1 MILGKIKKVHFI
13 GIGGIGMS
21 GISELLLNLG
31 FKVSGSDI
39 KITPITSQL
48 SKKGAIIWEGHNKKN
63 ILDSDLVVYS
73 SAIDD
78 ENVELVEAR
87 KIQLPIVRRAEML
100 GELLKLKNTSI
111 AVSGTHGKTS
121 TTSMMGSILTEALF
135 DPTLIIGGV
144 VKNLNANALLGKG
157 DIIVA
162 EADEFDKSFL
172 QLSPTH
178 SIITNIDSDH
188 LDCYG
193 SKENLVKAFNE
204 FANSTAFYG
213 SIILCVDDSLL
224 KSIIPNI
231 SRPIITYGFSGDAE
245 FQAVNRKFRDYYS
258 FFDVKHKGE
267 FLGSIELEVPGAH
280 NIKNALATIA
290 LSIELGIKF
299 KEIKKGL
306 KNFSGVK
313 RRFEIKGEV
322 NKIIVIDDYAH
333 HPTEVSAT
341 LKAIQNGWGEK
352 RIIAIFQPH
361 LFSRTKDFFEDFA
374 RSLMISDILIITEI
388 YGAREKP
395 ISGVSGEL
403 ISNVAKSIG
412 HESVYWIKDKNK
424 ISNKIFSIVKEND
437 ILITMGAGD
446 IYKISDEILNE
457 LKKDYVR
464 N

>member
-31 FKVSGSDI
+31 FKVSGSDT
-39 KITPITSQL
+39 KMTSITSQL
-48 SKKGAIIWEGHNKKN
+48 SGKGAKIYKGHDKKN
-63 ILDSDLVVYS
+63 IMDSDLVVYS
-73 SAIDD
+73 SAINN
-78 ENVELVEAR
+78 ENVELAEAR

-135 DPTLIIGGV
+135 YPTLVVGGV

-178 SIITNIDSDH
+178 SIITNIDSEH

-193 SKENLVKAFNE
+193 SKENLVKAFNQ

-213 SIILCVDDSLL
+213 SIVLCVDDPIL
-224 KSIIPNI
+224 KRLIPNI

-245 FQAVNRKFRDYYS
+245 FQAVNRKFRDFRS
-258 FFDVKHKGE
+258 FFDVIHKGE
-267 FLGSIELEVPGAH
+267 ILGSIELKVPGAH

-299 KEIKKGL
+299 NHIKKGL
-306 KNFSGVK
+306 KNYTGVK
-313 RRFEIKGEV
+313 RRFEIKGKV
-322 NKIIVIDDYAH
+322 NEIIVVDDYAH

-341 LKAIQNGWGEK
+341 LKAVQNGWGKK

-361 LFSRTKDFFEDFA
+361 LFSRTKEFFEDFA
-374 RSLMISDILIITEI
+374 RSLIISDILIITEI
-388 YGAREKP
+388 YGAREKSIP
-395 ISGVSGEL
+395 GISGEL

-412 HESVYWIKDKNK
+412 HEAVYWIKDKNEIK
-424 ISNKIFSIVKEND
+424 KKLFTILKEND
-437 ILITMGAGD
+437 FIITMGAGD
-446 IYKISDEILNE
+446 IYKISDQILKILN
-457 LKKDYVR
+457 DNYAR
-464 N
+464 D